1 MLLFQTLLF
10 PSLRLVRVSWL
21 ARLGVKAML
30 IGIGYW
36 QDRMDWR
43 QTKMQVS
50 SSEVG
55 GDQRTG
61 LKRSLVRA

>member
-1 MLLFQTLLF
+1 
-10 PSLRLVRVSWL
+10 
-21 ARLGVKAML
+21 ML